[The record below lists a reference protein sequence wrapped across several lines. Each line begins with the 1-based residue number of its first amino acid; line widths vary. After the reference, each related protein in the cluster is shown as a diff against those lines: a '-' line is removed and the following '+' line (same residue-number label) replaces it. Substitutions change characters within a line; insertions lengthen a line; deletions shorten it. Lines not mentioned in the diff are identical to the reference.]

1 MSVRAYK
8 IITLEVEDSPT
19 FNLWHDDFIM
29 DNLSYSG
36 ELDDGGSGII
46 EIYEGNVEEILENFE
61 TYWEEYQKEDKTE
74 ENKTD
79 YKKKLERLL
88 EEVKESGGYGLYQC
102 Y

>member
-8 IITLEVEDSPT
+8 IITLEVENSPT
-19 FNLWHDDFIM
+19 FNLWRDDFIM